1 MSAPRV
7 AGGLVYRVDGAGP
20 AALLLHPAY
29 THSGAFDGEVAA
41 LSDRMRL
48 IRVDLPGHG
57 ATAQQARPPTFEG
70 VAERLLA
77 VLDAEGVGAVDVL
90 GVSLGSLVG
99 QDFARRHPERARTLT
114 ALGGYDVTDP
124 AMRRAQGGAMVGLVA
139 RLLFVPGS
147 FPAHVATLSA
157 HTAEGRERFAEL
169 AGGFRLPHL
178 LHMRGFDQLVDPTR
192 GDALRCPLLIAI
204 GAFDSALAH
213 GAAIRWRA
221 RVPTSELVELPD
233 VGHCANL
240 DDPISFQRA
249 WLRFVEETSG

>member
-1 MSAPRV
+1 M
-7 AGGLVYRVDGAGP
+7 
-20 AALLLHPAY
+20 HPAY

-41 LSDRMRL
+41 LSGRMRL

-57 ATAQQARPPTFEG
+57 ATAQQAAPPTFEG

-139 RLLFVPGS
+139 RLLFSPGS
-147 FPAHVATLSA
+147 FPEHVAGQSA
-157 HTAEGRERFAEL
+157 HTAEGRARFAKL

-178 LHMRGFDQLVDPTR
+178 LHMRGFDKLVDPTR
-192 GDALRCPLLIAI
+192 GDALRCPLLITI
-204 GAFDSALAH
+204 GAFDSALARD
-213 GAAIRWRA
+213 AAHRWHARA
-221 RVPTSELVELPD
+221 PASELVELPD

-240 DDPISFQRA
+240 DDPSAFQRV
-249 WLRFVEETSG
+249 WLRFVGADR